1 MKIKFETGTATLVQF
16 IALSLLGILNAL
28 NSIIS
33 TCHSA
38 ADECVTNAMLS
49 TIFFMITVFFFAVIW
64 VLGYTVQD
72 RRSKR
77 LAQLLIMVE
86 LLIMIVAL
94 FNARHHTDIL
104 SLFTS
109 VLDFGLAIWVI
120 VSAAIL
126 IKYGGKRIV
135 THRQRPRKRRK

>member
-1 MKIKFETGTATLVQF
+1 MKIKYETGTATLVQF

-109 VLDFGLAIWVI
+109 VLDFGLAVWVI
-120 VSAAIL
+120 VSAAVL
-126 IKYGGKRIV
+126 IKYGGKRVV

>member
-1 MKIKFETGTATLVQF
+1 MKIKFETGIATLVQF

-33 TCHSA
+33 TCHNA
-38 ADECVTNAMLS
+38 ADECVTNSMLS
-49 TIFFMITVFFFAVIW
+49 IIFFMITVFFFGVIW

-77 LAQLLIMVE
+77 LAQLLIMIE

-94 FNARHHTDIL
+94 FNARHHTDLL

-109 VLDFGLAIWVI
+109 VLDFGLAVWVI

-126 IKYGGKRIV
+126 IKYGGKRVV
-135 THRQRPRKRRK
+135 TQRQRPRKRRK

>member
-1 MKIKFETGTATLVQF
+1 MKIKYETGTATLVQF

-49 TIFFMITVFFFAVIW
+49 TMFFMITVFFFAVIW

-109 VLDFGLAIWVI
+109 VLDFGLAVWVI
-120 VSAAIL
+120 VSAAVL
-126 IKYGGKRIV
+126 IKYGGKRVV

>member
-1 MKIKFETGTATLVQF
+1 MKIKYETGTATLVQF

-126 IKYGGKRIV
+126 IKYGGKRVV

>member
-1 MKIKFETGTATLVQF
+1 MKIKYETGTATLVQF

>member
-1 MKIKFETGTATLVQF
+1 MKIKYETGTATLVQF

-28 NSIIS
+28 NSIIT

-49 TIFFMITVFFFAVIW
+49 TMFFMITVFFFAVIW

-109 VLDFGLAIWVI
+109 VLDFGLAVWVI
-120 VSAAIL
+120 VSAAVL
-126 IKYGGKRIV
+126 IKYGGKRVV

>member
-33 TCHSA
+33 TCHSS

-49 TIFFMITVFFFAVIW
+49 TMFFMITVFFFAVIW

-109 VLDFGLAIWVI
+109 VLDFGLAVWVI
-120 VSAAIL
+120 VSAAVL
-126 IKYGGKRIV
+126 IKYGGKRVV

>member
-1 MKIKFETGTATLVQF
+1 MKIKYETGTATLVQF

-109 VLDFGLAIWVI
+109 VLDFGLAVWVI

-126 IKYGGKRIV
+126 IKYGGKRVV

>member
-1 MKIKFETGTATLVQF
+1 MKIKYETGTATLVQF

-49 TIFFMITVFFFAVIW
+49 TMFFMITVFFFAVIW

-120 VSAAIL
+120 VSAAVL
-126 IKYGGKRIV
+126 IKYGGKRVV